1 MVLIIYY
8 SSLNDFGTS
17 GSKNT
22 NTQNVEAPCE
32 TFDIMLD
39 IASNKKFI
47 LNPPFNK
54 VLLIYLKIIKSS

>member
-22 NTQNVEAPCE
+22 IIQKVDAPCE
-32 TFDIMLD
+32 TLDIMLD
-39 IASNKKFI
+39 IVSNKKFI

-54 VLLIYLKIIKSS
+54 VLLFYLKIIKLS